1 MMGQNGDAGRVRNL
15 VILFGDQL
23 DAESAA
29 FDGFDQTRDIVAQ
42 MEVGEEA
49 EYVSQHKMRLAFFFS
64 AMRHF
69 RDDLE
74 AKGIRTVYV
83 ELDDPANTGA
93 LDTEIIRLREE

>member
-1 MMGQNGDAGRVRNL
+1 MQNPRR
-15 VILFGDQL
+15 
-23 DAESAA
+23 
-29 FDGFDQTRDIVAQ
+29 FDGFDQTRDMVAQ

-69 RDDLE
+69 REDLE
-74 AKGIRTVYV
+74 AEGLRTVYV

-93 LDTEIIRLREE
+93 LDTEIIRLREEFRPESIIFVEPRRLAGSPRS